1 MSKQT
6 RREFL
11 FNIGVTAITATTG
24 FAMSAVRVE
33 ETELTKVEQ
42 QYAEMLSREQD
53 LPYDIQA
60 GIDAMESY
68 IAGFDVSLFCSGQ
81 VNEDRIVEAFTISKV
96 QAQSHRLDALH
107 YVYGNLSECNVDFR
121 IQYGHCDD
129 KLVGTVESV
138 NEDGSVNVRLN
149 DAVSIDFDGW
159 MYSDGTS

>member
-1 MSKQT
+1 MTKQT

-68 IAGFDVSLFCSGQ
+68 VAGFDLEAIAALDWLTC
-81 VNEDRIVEAFTISKV
+81 DIDIRI
-96 QAQSHRLDALH
+96 
-107 YVYGNLSECNVDFR
+107 G
-121 IQYGHCDD
+121 YGHCQDD
-129 KLVGTVESV
+129 RIIGTVESV
-138 NEDGSVNVRLN
+138 SDDGSVNVRLN